1 MLARSRSLAA
11 ATTSAA
17 FGAGGAHAHVER
29 TVETEREA
37 ARRLIEL
44 HGGDAEIEHDA
55 VDGVKAGR
63 ARNMIEIGE
72 ALLDQRQAAIRLR
85 NEIGAAR
92 DRFTVAVDGDDLAV
106 GGAEQRA
113 GVAAGAEGGVDKDAA
128 IPRIQVSED
137 GRDEH
142 GNVGGWSASDSGKA
156 VAARRHSRAP
166 SALRAAAWELSSA
179 LSSRTFWVASASSL
193 WNRPGSQI

>member
-1 MLARSRSLAA
+1 MSASAPVVVIGACAARLDDGAGNGARLALLAEQENDVGEVALARGGDHVGRVR
-11 ATTSAA
+11 
-17 FGAGGAHAHVER
+17 AGCAHAHVER
-29 TVETEREA
+29 TVEAEREA

-92 DRFTVAVDGDDLAV
+92 DRFRSRSMAMTLQLA
-106 GGAEQRA
+106 
-113 GVAAGAEGGVDKDAA
+113 
-128 IPRIQVSED
+128 
-137 GRDEH
+137 
-142 GNVGGWSASDSGKA
+142 
-156 VAARRHSRAP
+156 AP
-166 SALRAAAWELSSA
+166 SIAR
-179 LSSRTFWVASASSL
+179 V
-193 WNRPGSQI
+193 